1 LIWTSE
7 KRVSKAGCDVG
18 TWGESGKNKERNMV
32 CAFPCA
38 KAEVDEE
45 REELR

>member
-1 LIWTSE
+1 MM
-7 KRVSKAGCDVG
+7 
-18 TWGESGKNKERNMV
+18 SGFGANEMQERNMV